1 MSAAFDINLGI
12 VDTRGHVLAA
22 SGWQDICTLFHRAH
36 DETRRGCVESDLRI
50 NLRLR
55 ESLDPS
61 EHYAYKCANGL
72 WDVAFPIK
80 IAGEH
85 VANMFTGQ
93 FFFDDDDVDVDA
105 FARRARQLGF
115 DEHAYI
121 EALRRVPVISHESLE
136 KRITF
141 LSDFVGMLGEMGL
154 SALMRDREHA
164 RLRESERR
172 YRDLFDNATEGLLV
186 FTPERDADDS
196 LADLVVAD
204 VNPALSDR
212 MGESRD
218 DLIGRRT
225 SAGEPDERL
234 STYVEFVA
242 DAVRSGE
249 ALRSELFLQEA
260 GTYELLS
267 AYPSGSDRWALSAT
281 DVTELREAEEALR
294 RQEEH
299 IRRAYVDVLDAVTG
313 GKLILL
319 TDRELEEEL
328 GEPLD
333 DAVTFASAEE
343 MAEARCRIAEA
354 AEARFPGRVPRST
367 LLHAVSEALENALKH
382 ARGGTYRVFA
392 KDGFVQ
398 VAVTDEGPGI
408 DFRTLP
414 KATLVRGFST
424 AASLGMGF
432 TIMLQLCERVLLDT
446 RPGHTE
452 VVLEVALDGGREDA
466 GEPSEG
472 ETSASIT
479 IE

>member
-1 MSAAFDINLGI
+1 M
-12 VDTRGHVLAA
+12 
-22 SGWQDICTLFHRAH
+22 
-36 DETRRGCVESDLRI
+36 
-50 NLRLR
+50 
-55 ESLDPS
+55 
-61 EHYAYKCANGL
+61 
-72 WDVAFPIK
+72 

-93 FFFDDDDVDVDA
+93 VFFDDDDVDVDA
-105 FARRARQLGF
+105 FATRAARMGF
-115 DEHAYI
+115 DEQAYI

-136 KRITF
+136 KRIAF

-154 SALMRDREHA
+154 SALMRDQEHE

-186 FTPERDADDS
+186 FAPNYDREGT
-196 LADLVVAD
+196 LVDLEVVD
-204 VNPALSDR
+204 VNPGLSARMHADR
-212 MGESRD
+212 EELVGRRLSAGREHAVRNDADSAVHLVDARD
-218 DLIGRRT
+218 DSVPGPAPPVNET
-225 SAGEPDERL
+225 TVTDEVNDTDERL
-234 STYVEFVA
+234 ATYVEFVV

-249 ALRSELFLQEA
+249 AARGELYLQHA
-260 GTYELLS
+260 RAYELLS

-281 DVTELREAEEALR
+281 DVTELREAEAALR

-319 TDRELEEEL
+319 TDRELQAEL

-333 DAVTFASAEE
+333 DTVTFSSAEE
-343 MAEARCRIAEA
+343 IAEARRRIADV
-354 AEARFPGRVPRST
+354 AEAHYPGRVLRST

-382 ARGGTYRVFA
+382 ADGGTYQVFA
-392 KDGFVQ
+392 CDGFMQ
-398 VAVTDEGPGI
+398 VAVVDEGPGI

-414 KATLVRGFST
+414 RATLVRGFST

-446 RPGHTE
+446 RPGHTA
-452 VVLEVALDGGREDA
+452 VVLEIALDGIEESTAGVRE
-466 GEPSEG
+466 E
-472 ETSASIT
+472 
-479 IE
+479 